1 MSPAAIIPIAVLVL
15 AFVIACWVDIARND
29 VQHLPKWAWALIVAA
44 SVPLG
49 GIVYLVVG
57 RVPRPRSHT
66 R

>member
-1 MSPAAIIPIAVLVL
+1 MNLAAIIPIAVLCL
-15 AFVIACWVDIARND
+15 AFVISCWVDIARND
-29 VQHLPKWAWALIVAA
+29 VQHLPKWAWVLIVAA